1 LAQHLDVFVRLR
13 QWHTLLVVPP
23 EKPGD
28 SWLSLLDAVRK
39 TQQGEPMPATGR
51 GFAAAVDA
59 YTRNDAAAFNKEAA
73 EYNAL
78 LRGGVVGNATEKAG
92 FEVFFNRFAPF
103 YVCMVLYVLVFLLA
117 CFSWLGWTR
126 PLWRAAMFVLVL
138 TLAVHSF
145 GLIAR
150 MVISGRPPV
159 TNLYSSAVF
168 VAWGAVLL
176 AVFLE
181 FVFRNGLAMVTAAVA
196 GFISLLIA
204 HHLSGDGD
212 TMEMLQAVLDTNIWL
227 ATHVVIITLGYAAA
241 VLAAFL
247 GIVYVIAGVFTRALS
262 AEFGKT
268 LMRMIYGTV
277 CFALLLSFVG
287 TILGGIWADQ
297 SWGRFWGWD
306 PKENG
311 AVLVVLWNAVILH
324 ARWGGLVRERGIAC
338 LAIFG
343 NVIIGW
349 SWFGT
354 NMLGVGLHSYGF
366 MESAVFWLVAFCLS
380 QLLLIGIGLLPMRI
394 WRSAAV
400 QAQSRARGGEKQV
413 ALGANPAPAV

>member
-1 LAQHLDVFVRLR
+1 M
-13 QWHTLLVVPP
+13 
-23 EKPGD
+23 
-28 SWLSLLDAVRK
+28 DAVRR

-59 YTRNDAAAFNKEAA
+59 YTRDEPVAFNREVAG
-73 EYNAL
+73 YNAL
-78 LRGGVVGNATEKAG
+78 LSAGPVGKAADKAG

-126 PLWRAAMFVLVL
+126 PLWRAALFVLLL

-181 FVFRNGLAMVTAAVA
+181 LVFRNGLGMVTASIT
-196 GFISLLIA
+196 GFVSLLIA

-227 ATHVVIITLGYAAA
+227 ATHVVIITLGYAATVFA
-241 VLAAFL
+241 GVL
-247 GIVYVIAGVFTRALS
+247 GIIYVIAGIFTRALTGDF
-262 AEFGKT
+262 ARALT
-268 LMRMIYGTV
+268 RMIYGCV
-277 CFALLLSFVG
+277 CFAILLSFIG

-311 AVLVVLWNAVILH
+311 AIIVVLWNAVVLH
-324 ARWGGLVRERGIAC
+324 ARWGGLVRERGLAC

-343 NVIIGW
+343 NVVIGW

-380 QLLLIGIGLLPMRI
+380 QLALIGIGMLPMRI
-394 WRSAAV
+394 WRSA
-400 QAQSRARGGEKQV
+400 
-413 ALGANPAPAV
+413 